1 MSELVPEPLTITAD
15 VDDSIVRIEWAD
27 GHRSVY
33 AFEHL
38 RWSCPCA
45 TCRGEWGRPGLLD
58 HTDQLTPEQTDLQDL
73 VQVGRY
79 AICPIWGDGHST
91 GIFTYKYLRDLCQCA
106 ECEERF
112 SGDASPHDR

>member
-1 MSELVPEPLTITAD
+1 MSELAPEPLTITAD
-15 VDDSIVRIEWAD
+15 VDDRIVRIEWAD

-58 HTDQLTPEQTDLQDL
+58 HTDQLTPEQTGLQDL

-112 SGDASPHDR
+112 SGIGGAP